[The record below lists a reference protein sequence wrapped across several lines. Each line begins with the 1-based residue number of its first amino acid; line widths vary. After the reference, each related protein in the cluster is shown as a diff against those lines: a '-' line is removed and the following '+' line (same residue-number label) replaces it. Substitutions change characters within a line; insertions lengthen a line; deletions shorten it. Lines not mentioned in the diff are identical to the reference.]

1 MSVKKNLVLVVDDEP
16 QIRKLLRITLQSE
29 GYKVEESEKGS
40 EAVRLAA
47 SIKPD
52 LIILDLGLPDAD
64 GKDVL
69 SEIREWSQTPII
81 ICSVRNNDSEVI
93 ESLNR
98 GADDYITKPFNPN
111 ILLARIQACLRKA
124 ATQEAGEAEL
134 TNGYISIDLVRHE
147 VKIDNEI
154 TSLTPKEYDLLRYF
168 MVNRGKMITHKQL
181 LHEIWGQAHT
191 EDMQY
196 LRVYISQLR
205 EKIEPDAKEPTFIV
219 TEPGIGYRMEV
230 FENKKP
236 QEPDVVTPLK
246 GYASY

>member
-1 MSVKKNLVLVVDDEP
+1 MSVKKNLILVVDDEP

-29 GYKVEESEKGS
+29 GYKVEESDKSS
-40 EAVRLAA
+40 EAVRMAA
-47 SIKPD
+47 SLKPD
-52 LIILDLGLPDAD
+52 LIILDLGLPDGD

-81 ICSVRNNDSEVI
+81 VCSVRDNDNEVI

-98 GADDYITKPFNPN
+98 GADDYVTKPFNPN
-111 ILLARIQACLRKA
+111 ILLARIQASLRKA
-124 ATQEAGEAEL
+124 ATQEAGEPQL
-134 TNGYISIDLVRHE
+134 NNGYISIDLVRHE
-147 VKIDNEI
+147 VKINGEV

-168 MVNRGKMITHKQL
+168 MINRGKMITHKQL

-205 EKIEPDAKEPTFIV
+205 EKIEPDPKEPTFVV

-230 FENKKP
+230 FENKEA
-236 QEPDVVTPLK
+236 QESAVNKKLAV
-246 GYASY
+246 